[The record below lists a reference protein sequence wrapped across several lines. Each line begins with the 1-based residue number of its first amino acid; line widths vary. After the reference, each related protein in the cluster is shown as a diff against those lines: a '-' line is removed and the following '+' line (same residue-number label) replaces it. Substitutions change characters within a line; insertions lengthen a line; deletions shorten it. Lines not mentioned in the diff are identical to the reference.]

1 MNLFLVNPRK
11 NPAVGTPEVVQPPTH
26 PGGRER
32 TDLLKSFVSM
42 PQIGSEPFASS
53 GASSV
58 SDLRK
63 SSEEKMSTG
72 SDNQATTNNDVHH
85 NNNNY
90 DEESQSDDF
99 VDSCSCTGIY

>member
-1 MNLFLVNPRK
+1 MI
-11 NPAVGTPEVVQPPTH
+11 
-26 PGGRER
+26 
-32 TDLLKSFVSM
+32 LLKDFIDYIILFDFYS
-42 PQIGSEPFASS
+42 
-53 GASSV
+53 SSV

-72 SDNQATTNNDVHH
+72 SDNQATTNNDVHR

-99 VDSCSCTGIY
+99 VDSCSCTGTY